1 MPLRT
6 SVFYLLLLSLVTALT
21 VSACTTHEESPPQ
34 TTSTAAQELGASQAP
49 QKTGNWAKFV
59 ELPNSAEKQTT
70 WYLNY
75 DTYLTHPKNASTRQ
89 GRLLIQPYNQATKNV
104 ENASSTIEININ
116 CYERHY
122 SFGIIRVYSQAYAQG
137 GIIEQSYADKR
148 QHFASAYNPINTGI
162 INFYCK
168 DQ

>member
-1 MPLRT
+1 MSLRT
-6 SVFYLLLLSLVTALT
+6 CVFYLLSLSLVTTLT
-21 VSACTTHEESPPQ
+21 VSACTTHKELPPAIAP
-34 TTSTAAQELGASQAP
+34 TAP
-49 QKTGNWAKFV
+49 QQPSSSQTPQGNWAKFV